1 MYSICIY
8 CASSD
13 QIPEKYFNAAR
24 ELGKLM
30 GEQGMTLI
38 NGAGNMGLMKASADA
53 CMQAGGKA
61 IGIIPTFMIEE
72 NWHHTG
78 MSQLIETPDMHSRQE
93 MMARMSDAGIILPG
107 GFGTLAELSEIVTW
121 KQLGIY
127 LNPIVILNTDGYYD
141 ELITFLH
148 KGMNEKFL
156 RKEHLDT
163 FLVASTPEEALELA
177 QNTPQWDINV
187 RRNAKL

>member
-13 QIPEKYFNAAR
+13 QIPEKYFVAAR

-30 GEQGMTLI
+30 GERGVTLV

-53 CMQAGGKA
+53 CMEAGGKA

-72 NWHHTG
+72 NWHHQQ
-78 MSQLIETPDMHSRQE
+78 MSEIIETGDMHSRQE
-93 MMARMSDAGIILPG
+93 RMAQVSDAGIVLAG
-107 GFGTLAELSEIVTW
+107 GFGTLAELSELLTW

-127 LNPIVILNTDGYYD
+127 LKPIVILNTEGYYD
-141 ELITFLH
+141 ELIAFLN
-148 KGMNEKFL
+148 KGMNENFL
-156 RKEHLDT
+156 RKEHLNT
-163 FLVASTPEEALELA
+163 FLVASTPKEALDMA
-177 QNTPQWDINV
+177 MNTPQWDTNV
-187 RRNAKL
+187 RRFAKL